1 MTSTKD
7 VENKTTLLHY
17 LVETIERK
25 FPDLLT
31 FEDELRHVDR
41 AARVAV
47 DSIQKALRQMDSSV
61 RNLETDLNNCKVPQ
75 GEDDKFV
82 QVMGVSFICKS
93 HYFYCLINP
102 RISLPCLFMIGFVF
116 LNVNELVFCKGSTGA
131 MRNIAEYV

>member
-1 MTSTKD
+1 M
-7 VENKTTLLHY
+7 ENKTTLLHY

-25 FPDLLT
+25 SPELLT

-82 QVMGVSFICKS
+82 QVMGVSFFII
-93 HYFYCLINP
+93 L
-102 RISLPCLFMIGFVF
+102 LLMPCFKLRVKFQFVF
-116 LNVNELVFCKGSTGA
+116 LNK
-131 MRNIAEYV
+131 